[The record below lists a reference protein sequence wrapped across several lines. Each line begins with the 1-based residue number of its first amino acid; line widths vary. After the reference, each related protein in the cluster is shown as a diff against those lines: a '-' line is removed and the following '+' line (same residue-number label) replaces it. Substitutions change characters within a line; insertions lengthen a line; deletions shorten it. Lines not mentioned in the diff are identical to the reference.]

1 MKYNFSLSIII
12 TIIILIISSTSCF
25 GQTINGLDLF
35 DLYLKNNLEY
45 KRLNKK
51 YELNKLEIEIEYYS
65 NIAENNK
72 IDKLRYKVALLE
84 NEYQFEKMKYQKFK
98 EIFNIYSSYILAQAD
113 LDILIGKK
121 KYEAAILKE
130 LKKKYREG
138 MVLKRDLDIQN
149 NKLQSIKNNIDHLQ
163 KKIKFLK
170 NRLDQSLI
178 LQDENYDYILNDKRQ
193 NFIGRIIDN
202 RNLIDFSRQIL
213 INKNKILKLEVK
225 RSQIYN
231 TPVKVEIK
239 IKQKRKLLN
248 DALKINK
255 KNKEQIEEEY
265 KLIKE
270 EFKNSLNLI
279 TIKINEAKQDY
290 KILKKEFEL
299 GLNTEKHLIKNKNN
313 ISLLNLDRKRIILDY
328 YKNQINYKIKM
339 L

>member
-248 DALKINK
+248 DALKINE

-270 EFKNSLNLI
+270 EFENSLNLI